1 MNQKSK
7 EDLRNLAVS
16 AKKEM
21 NRNKDLRNKITEIK
35 ENIDQYKI
43 LFNIKNLEESLNG
56 KNFKTELLSELKSF
70 IRNLQS
76 KNAKI
81 KNEIKKMNDSV
92 KDFNSQF
99 YSKNSYIVNELEREK
114 ENSFILSNKII
125 EKENV
130 IKHITIALNRIRRC
144 PLFQEAK
151 RDIRIESKAENE
163 ACIKDCLAS
172 YQEALLKQCKKYNKV
187 SNKIQKRQKT
197 KKLLKNEI
205 KSLKPSTSRKKER
218 IKMSILTTEGFA
230 PKVSRKRKSLFSNFM
245 KKEEFLIYDSDNESD
260 FIIDEDL
267 HSDEEINFIQRIK
280 PKRKLSQIENKGLVP
295 KLDLKQISYNK
306 KKIVKEIDLYSL
318 ERRCNDEDTV
328 RSQILE
334 KKSKIKKMNKKI
346 KMNKKNW
353 KNSKIA

>member
-130 IKHITIALNRIRRC
+130 IKEKRLSCEQLAESNFKITS
-144 PLFQEAK
+144 FF
-151 RDIRIESKAENE
+151 SKH
-163 ACIKDCLAS
+163 
-172 YQEALLKQCKKYNKV
+172 
-187 SNKIQKRQKT
+187 
-197 KKLLKNEI
+197 
-205 KSLKPSTSRKKER
+205 KKE
-218 IKMSILTTEGFA
+218 
-230 PKVSRKRKSLFSNFM
+230 N
-245 KKEEFLIYDSDNESD
+245 
-260 FIIDEDL
+260 
-267 HSDEEINFIQRIK
+267 
-280 PKRKLSQIENKGLVP
+280 
-295 KLDLKQISYNK
+295 
-306 KKIVKEIDLYSL
+306 
-318 ERRCNDEDTV
+318 
-328 RSQILE
+328 
-334 KKSKIKKMNKKI
+334 
-346 KMNKKNW
+346 
-353 KNSKIA
+353 

>member
-114 ENSFILSNKII
+114 ENSFILSNKTISLL
-125 EKENV
+125 
-130 IKHITIALNRIRRC
+130 ITYQVQKFTHCSFVVTL
-144 PLFQEAK
+144 
-151 RDIRIESKAENE
+151 IRIS
-163 ACIKDCLAS
+163 
-172 YQEALLKQCKKYNKV
+172 
-187 SNKIQKRQKT
+187 
-197 KKLLKNEI
+197 
-205 KSLKPSTSRKKER
+205 
-218 IKMSILTTEGFA
+218 
-230 PKVSRKRKSLFSNFM
+230 
-245 KKEEFLIYDSDNESD
+245 
-260 FIIDEDL
+260 
-267 HSDEEINFIQRIK
+267 
-280 PKRKLSQIENKGLVP
+280 
-295 KLDLKQISYNK
+295 
-306 KKIVKEIDLYSL
+306 
-318 ERRCNDEDTV
+318 
-328 RSQILE
+328 
-334 KKSKIKKMNKKI
+334 
-346 KMNKKNW
+346 
-353 KNSKIA
+353 